1 MSLHRLHTLLPILGV
16 FVGTLLLV
24 LASLEGGYRWGMRRQ
39 AKREL
44 EKEAPVG
51 GMVAA
56 TLGLLAFLL
65 AFMFGIASDS
75 FQARR
80 EALANETSAIRMTYL
95 LSDVIAEP
103 SRVEIRLILRE
114 YTDERLRWADG
125 KADPPGKS
133 ARDLLDRLWKSAA
146 VVGGQNPGGV
156 DVFLTYV
163 GRVIELQ
170 EERIM
175 VREQSR
181 VPGSYWAVL
190 YLVSL
195 LALSSVGYHSGVAR
209 MSRSP
214 VMLAIAIA
222 FSAVIMVIV
231 DLDSPGEGFINVS
244 QQPMVELRDMISD
257 PTRR

>member
-1 MSLHRLHTLLPILGV
+1 MDRLIADIPILGV
-16 FVGTLLLV
+16 FVGTLALV
-24 LASLEGGYRWGMRRQ
+24 IACLEIGFRWGRRRQ
-39 AKREL
+39 ARREL

-65 AFMFGIASDS
+65 AFMFGIAADS

-80 EALANETSAIRMTYL
+80 VALAQETSAIRMTYL
-95 LSDVIAEP
+95 LSDVVAEP
-103 SRVEIRLILRE
+103 SRTEVRLALRD
-114 YTDERLRWADG
+114 YIDERLRWADG
-125 KADPPGKS
+125 KPDPPGKS
-133 ARDLLDRLWKSAA
+133 ANALLDRLWKSAA
-146 VVGGQNPGGV
+146 AIGRQNPGTV
-156 DVFLTYV
+156 DVFLGYV
-163 GRVIELQ
+163 GKVFELQ

-181 VPGSYWAVL
+181 VPASYWAVL

-195 LALSSVGYHSGVAR
+195 LALSSVGYHAGVAG

-231 DLDSPGEGFINVS
+231 DLDTPGKGFINVNQFS
-244 QQPMVELRDMISD
+244 MRELQAMVTASVGR
-257 PTRR
+257 